1 VESPPPALFSAA
13 PNNPHMDLAKGLKKL
28 LSFVRKSKSGG
39 RDYGD
44 VKPVKEWTRAAACSG
59 LDDGPFDRARLEGHR
74 FPMTRP
80 VGTSR

>member
-1 VESPPPALFSAA
+1 
-13 PNNPHMDLAKGLKKL
+13 MDLAKGLKKL

-39 RDYGD
+39 GGRDSGD
-44 VKPVKEWTRAAACSG
+44 GKPVKEWARAAACSG